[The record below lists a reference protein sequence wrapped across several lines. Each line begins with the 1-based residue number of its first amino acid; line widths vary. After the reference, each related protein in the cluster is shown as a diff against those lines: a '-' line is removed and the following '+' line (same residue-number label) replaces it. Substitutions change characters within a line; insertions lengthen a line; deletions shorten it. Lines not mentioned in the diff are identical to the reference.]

1 MVMELLSQGDLQN
14 LLDQTGPQGLTDAQ
28 VSVILWQGLEA
39 LEYLHAKNITHR
51 DLKPKNIMV
60 W

>member
-1 MVMELLSQGDLQN
+1 MVMELLPQGDLQN
-14 LLDQTGPQGLTDAQ
+14 LLDSTGRRGLSDTQAA
-28 VSVILWQGLEA
+28 VVLWQGLEA
-39 LEYLHAKNITHR
+39 LEYLHEKNITHR